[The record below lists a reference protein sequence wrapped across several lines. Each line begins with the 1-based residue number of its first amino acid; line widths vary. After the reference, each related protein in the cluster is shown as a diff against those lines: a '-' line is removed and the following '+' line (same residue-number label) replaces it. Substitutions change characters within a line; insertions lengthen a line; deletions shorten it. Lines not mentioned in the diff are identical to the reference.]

1 MEEFTLIFKIA
12 KSIARITKKGKI
24 KQQIELI
31 TLRLIILNQQILRL
45 AIPKRQFI
53 LVAFIVWKAL
63 HYLLRVII

>member
-53 LVAFIVWKAL
+53 LVAFIV
-63 HYLLRVII
+63 